1 MARHQTD
8 KWRNIT
14 WSHDVESA
22 PHHTTRHQ
30 PNRQHHAII
39 ALLRR
44 HGPMSH
50 FCWWNKFVANPIKK
64 FGFSGPGR
72 TAMRVLKEEILPL
85 VLLRRTKV
93 QCADVLCLPP
103 RCAMH

>member
-1 MARHQTD
+1 
-8 KWRNIT
+8 
-14 WSHDVESA
+14 
-22 PHHTTRHQ
+22 
-30 PNRQHHAII
+30 
-39 ALLRR
+39 
-44 HGPMSH
+44 MSH

-103 RCAMH
+103 RCATCCACSQARRAPRTSP